1 MVLLNTEVR
10 SWLKHAITGKFE
22 IYGARSGKL
31 VLTDSFYS
39 FYFSMI
45 YTCTIALFWEFL
57 LSRSPPFGA
66 TLRPVC
72 LLHEVLHKYYAKL
85 RVPPFAKSP
94 PFGATLRPVCLLHEV
109 LHKYYAKLRVPPFVK
124 SPLWCNVETS
134 VSVAWGSPQVL
145 CQIEYCLPTT
155 LYPLNLAELSP
166 RRTIGEC

>member
-1 MVLLNTEVR
+1 
-10 SWLKHAITGKFE
+10 LKHAITGKLE

-66 TLRPVC
+66 M
-72 LLHEVLHKYYAKL
+72 
-85 RVPPFAKSP
+85 
-94 PFGATLRPVCLLHEV
+94 LRPVCLLHEV

-134 VSVAWGSPQVL
+134 VSVA
-145 CQIEYCLPTT
+145 
-155 LYPLNLAELSP
+155 
-166 RRTIGEC
+166 